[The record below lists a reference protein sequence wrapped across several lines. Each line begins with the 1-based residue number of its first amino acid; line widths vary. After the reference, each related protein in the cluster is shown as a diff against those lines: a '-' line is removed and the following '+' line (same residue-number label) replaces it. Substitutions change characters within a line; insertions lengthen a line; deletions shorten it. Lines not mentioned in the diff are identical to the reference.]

1 MRRIMSLLLSLMAL
15 VFLAGE
21 VESQTALKIGYIDSG
36 AILDQ
41 DPAAQAAN
49 AQFQEALTRYRA
61 EVQQLG
67 EELQALVD
75 EYERQQNTLSP
86 AARTN
91 REEQIRM
98 KNAEYEQRLG
108 EIDQQAQVRQAELIQ
123 PVMDRITTVIE
134 ALREEGAYSL
144 IFDVAAQGIISADPS
159 LDLTQ
164 EVIRRLTATG
174 LPSGGGL

>member
-1 MRRIMSLLLSLMAL
+1 MRRAMPLLLSLMAL
-15 VFLAGE
+15 VFLAGG
-21 VESQTALKIGYIDSG
+21 VEAQSALKIGYIDSQ

-67 EELQALVD
+67 EELQVLVD

-98 KNAEYEQRLG
+98 KNAEYEQRLS

-134 ALREEGAYSL
+134 ALREEGSYSL

-164 EVIRRLTATG
+164 EVIRRLTAMT
-174 LPSGGGL
+174 PPGGGL